1 MQQENSTMFR
11 DLLRSTCQ
19 GYTKAVMTQ
28 ENTPVGAQIVY
39 DGAKGNTSVTSDI
52 FDTLAKPTVRRSAA
66 AVSPLHCSLQRD
78 ALLLYPL
85 YTAAY
90 SETLCCCSS
99 YSQLYPLYTAAYSQL
114 YPLYTAAYSQ
124 LYPLYTPAYS
134 QLYPLYT
141 PAYSETLCCSCIPF
155 TLQPTV
161 RRSAQ
166 LYPLY
171 TAAYS
176 ETLSSCS
183 SYSET
188 LCCSYIPFTL
198 QPTVRRSAQL
208 YPLYTAAYSETL
220 CSSYSETLCCCS
232 CIPFTL
238 QPTVRRS
245 AQLYPL
251 YTAAYSE
258 TLCCCIPFTLQPT
271 KNPFSSKP
279 WDTCSVVGNG
289 GILSNST
296 CGEMI
301 DSAQFV
307 IRCNLPPVESSH
319 LKDVGNKTGLV
330 TANPSILNRKF
341 SGLLD
346 RRRPFVESM
355 RHYNDALM
363 LLPAFTLSKNIQPS
377 LRVVYTIEES
387 LSPIRPVFLNPEYI
401 RNLHSFWRS
410 KGLNKRLSSGLM
422 VASLALELCTN
433 VHLYGF
439 WPFDQHPLLHQPL
452 NNHYYDNVPSK
463 KKVHAMPDE
472 FDHLLRLHEQGVLK
486 IHLGECV

>member
-1 MQQENSTMFR
+1 MEQATPRERSPGMEVNSAVIRTVGGQGQSVGFAEHLPKVVV
-11 DLLRSTCQ
+11 LLRLGLDWGVKRNSVDLQSKDQLPINKTLISPGVQEDREREGLVLPQEDSFQEGTGDRGVMETARQDPSVSAALCGVLAVLVVPKVTVPGRGVPGPGHGGRRGGRECPGRSHAPQLSIDLSSSSLILSMANDAPRMWSSGLYHQDITCQ

-28 ENTPVGAQIVY
+28 ENTPVGSQIVY

-52 FDTLAKPTVRRSAA
+52 FDTLAK
-66 AVSPLHCSLQRD
+66 
-78 ALLLYPL
+78 
-85 YTAAY
+85 
-90 SETLCCCSS
+90 
-99 YSQLYPLYTAAYSQL
+99 
-114 YPLYTAAYSQ
+114 
-124 LYPLYTPAYS
+124 
-134 QLYPLYT
+134 
-141 PAYSETLCCSCIPF
+141 
-155 TLQPTV
+155 
-161 RRSAQ
+161 
-166 LYPLY
+166 
-171 TAAYS
+171 
-176 ETLSSCS
+176 
-183 SYSET
+183 
-188 LCCSYIPFTL
+188 
-198 QPTVRRSAQL
+198 
-208 YPLYTAAYSETL
+208 
-220 CSSYSETLCCCS
+220 
-232 CIPFTL
+232 
-238 QPTVRRS
+238 
-245 AQLYPL
+245 
-251 YTAAYSE
+251 
-258 TLCCCIPFTLQPT
+258 

-319 LKDVGNKTGLV
+319 LKDVGKKTGLV
-330 TANPSILNRKF
+330 TANPSILNQKF

-346 RRRPFVESM
+346 RRRPFVDSM
-355 RHYNDALM
+355 SHYKDALI

-401 RNLHSFWRS
+401 RNLHSFWSS
-410 KGLNKRLSSGLM
+410 KGLNKRLSSGFM

-439 WPFDQHPLLHQPL
+439 WPFDQHPLLQQPL
-452 NNHYYDNVPSK
+452 NNHYYDNIQSK

>member
-1 MQQENSTMFR
+1 MDTNTERFNTSSRRTSWTRDWKAAGALFQLLCAFTVLAVPKVTVPGRGVPGPGHAPQLSIDLSSSSLILSKANDAPCMWSSGLYHQDMESPIEKVMARFSQTWKMQQENSTMFR

-28 ENTPVGAQIVY
+28 ENTPVGSQIVY

-52 FDTLAKPTVRRSAA
+52 FDTLAK
-66 AVSPLHCSLQRD
+66 
-78 ALLLYPL
+78 
-85 YTAAY
+85 
-90 SETLCCCSS
+90 
-99 YSQLYPLYTAAYSQL
+99 
-114 YPLYTAAYSQ
+114 
-124 LYPLYTPAYS
+124 
-134 QLYPLYT
+134 
-141 PAYSETLCCSCIPF
+141 
-155 TLQPTV
+155 
-161 RRSAQ
+161 
-166 LYPLY
+166 
-171 TAAYS
+171 
-176 ETLSSCS
+176 
-183 SYSET
+183 
-188 LCCSYIPFTL
+188 
-198 QPTVRRSAQL
+198 
-208 YPLYTAAYSETL
+208 
-220 CSSYSETLCCCS
+220 
-232 CIPFTL
+232 
-238 QPTVRRS
+238 
-245 AQLYPL
+245 
-251 YTAAYSE
+251 
-258 TLCCCIPFTLQPT
+258 

-307 IRCNLPPVESSH
+307 IRCNLPPVGSSH
-319 LKDVGNKTGLV
+319 LKDVGKKTGLV
-330 TANPSILNRKF
+330 TANPSILNQKF

-346 RRRPFVESM
+346 RRRPFVDSM
-355 RHYNDALM
+355 SHYKDALI

-401 RNLHSFWRS
+401 RNLHSFWSS
-410 KGLNKRLSSGLM
+410 KGLKKRLSSGFM

-439 WPFDQHPLLHQPL
+439 WPFDQHPLLQQPL

>member
-1 MQQENSTMFR
+1 FCNYILRLS
-11 DLLRSTCQ
+11 LLVEGVNDGFLHNCQVSKSTCQ

-28 ENTPVGAQIVY
+28 ENTPVGSQIVY

-52 FDTLAKPTVRRSAA
+52 FDTLAK
-66 AVSPLHCSLQRD
+66 
-78 ALLLYPL
+78 
-85 YTAAY
+85 
-90 SETLCCCSS
+90 
-99 YSQLYPLYTAAYSQL
+99 
-114 YPLYTAAYSQ
+114 
-124 LYPLYTPAYS
+124 
-134 QLYPLYT
+134 
-141 PAYSETLCCSCIPF
+141 
-155 TLQPTV
+155 
-161 RRSAQ
+161 
-166 LYPLY
+166 
-171 TAAYS
+171 
-176 ETLSSCS
+176 
-183 SYSET
+183 
-188 LCCSYIPFTL
+188 
-198 QPTVRRSAQL
+198 
-208 YPLYTAAYSETL
+208 
-220 CSSYSETLCCCS
+220 
-232 CIPFTL
+232 
-238 QPTVRRS
+238 
-245 AQLYPL
+245 
-251 YTAAYSE
+251 
-258 TLCCCIPFTLQPT
+258 

-319 LKDVGNKTGLV
+319 LKDVGKKTGLV
-330 TANPSILNRKF
+330 TANPSILNQN
-341 SGLLD
+341 GLLD
-346 RRRPFVESM
+346 RRRPFVDSM
-355 RHYNDALM
+355 SHYKDALI

-401 RNLHSFWRS
+401 RNLHSFWSS
-410 KGLNKRLSSGLM
+410 KGLNKRLSSGFM

-439 WPFDQHPLLHQPL
+439 WPFDQHPLLQQPL
-452 NNHYYDNVPSK
+452 NNHYYDNIQSK